1 MVFFFFFENVYKWYF
16 SFIILLKIIPFINE
30 NWALNKNKKL
40 AHLGVK
46 KKKKKH
52 NIIHRYLFLVMLHYS
67 IVLVIL

>member
-1 MVFFFFFENVYKWYF
+1 MFFFFFENVYKWYF

-46 KKKKKH
+46 KKKH